1 MAFGT
6 KKSVV
11 AAPSFS
17 ERMASI
23 ESMFKTAHENAS
35 NLHAEMESEIA
46 KKESQIAALQEDIKT
61 IGVTKQDSIISESS
75 HYIVNRVSG
84 SNAWLT
90 QFKNGD
96 WYELSEELH

>member
-11 AAPSFS
+11 ATPSFS

-23 ESMFKTAHENAS
+23 KSMFNTAHEN
-35 NLHAEMESEIA
+35 A

-61 IGVTKQDSIISESS
+61 ISVTKQEAETFM
-75 HYIVNRVSG
+75 
-84 SNAWLT
+84 SNIEKLI
-90 QFKNGD
+90 
-96 WYELSEELH
+96 

>member
-23 ESMFKTAHENAS
+23 KFMFKTAHENAS

-61 IGVTKQDSIISESS
+61 IGVTKQEAETFM
-75 HYIVNRVSG
+75 
-84 SNAWLT
+84 SNIEKLI
-90 QFKNGD
+90 
-96 WYELSEELH
+96 

>member
-11 AAPSFS
+11 ATPSFS

-23 ESMFKTAHENAS
+23 KSMFKTAHEDAS
-35 NLHAEMESEIA
+35 NLHAEMEQEIA

-61 IGVTKQDSIISESS
+61 IDVTKQEAETFM
-75 HYIVNRVSG
+75 
-84 SNAWLT
+84 SNIEKLI
-90 QFKNGD
+90 
-96 WYELSEELH
+96 

>member
-11 AAPSFS
+11 ATPSFS
-17 ERMASI
+17 ERMARI
-23 ESMFKTAHENAS
+23 KSMNKTAHENAS

-61 IGVTKQDSIISESS
+61 IGVTKQEAETFM
-75 HYIVNRVSG
+75 
-84 SNAWLT
+84 SNIEKLI
-90 QFKNGD
+90 
-96 WYELSEELH
+96 

>member
-1 MAFGT
+1 MAFGM

-11 AAPSFS
+11 ATPSFS

-23 ESMFKTAHENAS
+23 KSIFKIAHENAN

-61 IGVTKQDSIISESS
+61 INVTKQEAETFM
-75 HYIVNRVSG
+75 
-84 SNAWLT
+84 SNIGKLI
-90 QFKNGD
+90 
-96 WYELSEELH
+96 

>member
-11 AAPSFS
+11 ATPPFS

-23 ESMFKTAHENAS
+23 KSMFKTAHENAS
-35 NLHAEMESEIA
+35 NLHAEMEQEIA

-61 IGVTKQDSIISESS
+61 IDVTKQEAETFM
-75 HYIVNRVSG
+75 
-84 SNAWLT
+84 SNIEKLI
-90 QFKNGD
+90 
-96 WYELSEELH
+96 

>member
-11 AAPSFS
+11 ATPSFS

-23 ESMFKTAHENAS
+23 KSMLKTAHENAS

-46 KKESQIAALQEDIKT
+46 ALQEDIKT
-61 IGVTKQDSIISESS
+61 IGVTKQEAETFM
-75 HYIVNRVSG
+75 
-84 SNAWLT
+84 SNIEKLI
-90 QFKNGD
+90 
-96 WYELSEELH
+96 

>member
-23 ESMFKTAHENAS
+23 KSMFKTAHENAS

-46 KKESQIAALQEDIKT
+46 ALQEDIKT
-61 IGVTKQDSIISESS
+61 IGVTKQEIETFM
-75 HYIVNRVSG
+75 
-84 SNAWLT
+84 SNIEKLI
-90 QFKNGD
+90 
-96 WYELSEELH
+96 

>member
-23 ESMFKTAHENAS
+23 KSMFKTAYENAS

-46 KKESQIAALQEDIKT
+46 EKESQIAALQEDIKT
-61 IGVTKQDSIISESS
+61 IGVIKQEAETFM
-75 HYIVNRVSG
+75 
-84 SNAWLT
+84 SNIEKLI
-90 QFKNGD
+90 
-96 WYELSEELH
+96 

>member
-23 ESMFKTAHENAS
+23 KSMFKTAHENAS
-35 NLHAEMESEIA
+35 TPPCTDGREC
-46 KKESQIAALQEDIKT
+46 
-61 IGVTKQDSIISESS
+61 
-75 HYIVNRVSG
+75 
-84 SNAWLT
+84 
-90 QFKNGD
+90 
-96 WYELSEELH
+96 